1 MLKLL
6 RTEIK
11 SLKTSLAKKILDK
24 KIGKSNKTLTLVAIK
39 SILFLRSDDKIGDT
53 VVSSFLYRE
62 IKKKYPNIK
71 IIVCCGKNNKE
82 ILKYNKNIDKLY
94 EIRGCLFNDISI
106 FKDLREQNISL
117 IVDFF
122 PFNPNFNHILML
134 RIISPDFLIGFNKTF
149 YKMYDLSS
157 NEDFFSVHITK
168 MYKYVLDLLKI
179 YDIDL
184 KYEIPLTSKE
194 ESLALDLI
202 NSNYKYK
209 YKIVV
214 NPFSAS
220 KHRTLSVNKLKDLI
234 VLMEN
239 SFDCCV
245 FILCQEKNKRKVASL
260 ESNRTIIAS
269 FRSILESSALIK
281 YADIIITPDT
291 SIVHIA
297 TAFNK
302 KTIALYRDYS
312 TSYEKTDII
321 WAPNNTNAIQL
332 SVDTKNGFSND
343 VENIHNADILSALQK
358 FL

>member
-6 RTEIK
+6 QTK
-11 SLKTSLAKKILDK
+11 LKTSLAKKVLDK
-24 KIGKSNKTLTLVAIK
+24 KIDKSNKTLTVTAIK
-39 SILFLRSDDKIGDT
+39 SMLFLRTDDKIGDT

-71 IIVCCGKNNKE
+71 IIVCCRKNNKE
-82 ILKYNKNIDKLY
+82 ILKYNKNIDELY
-94 EIRGCLFNDISI
+94 EIRGCLFKDISI
-106 FKDLREQNISL
+106 FKDLRKQNISL

-122 PFNPNFNHILML
+122 PFNLKFNHILML
-134 RIISPDFLIGFNKTF
+134 RIISPEFLIGFNKAY
-149 YKMYDLSS
+149 YKMYDLSV
-157 NEDFFSVHITK
+157 NENFFSVHITE
-168 MYKYVLDLLKI
+168 MYKYILNLLKI
-179 YDIDL
+179 DNIDL

-194 ESLALDLI
+194 EIPALSLI
-202 NSNYKYK
+202 NYKHK
-209 YKIVV
+209 YKIVI

-220 KHRTLSVNKLKDLI
+220 KHRTLSINKLRQLIDLI
-234 VLMEN
+234 EN

-245 FILCQEKNKRKVASL
+245 FILCQKKNKQRVASL
-260 ESNRTIIAS
+260 ENGKTIIAS
-269 FRSILESSALIK
+269 FKSILESVALIK

-297 TAFNK
+297 AAFDK

-312 TSYEKTDII
+312 NSYEKTDII

-332 SVDTKNGFSND
+332 SVDTKRGFSND

-358 FL
+358 IL